1 MGALVVVFLWIS
13 INAIISYFEDRK
25 EEKNE
30 DKKIA
35 IKKKSVIK
43 ASPKNYNFDL
53 FYESGEQPCSRLKK
67 SA

>member
-13 INAIISYFEDRK
+13 INAIISYFEDK
-25 EEKNE
+25 KK
-30 DKKIA
+30 DKKTA

-43 ASPKNYNFDL
+43 ASPKNYDFDL
-53 FYESGEQPCSRLKK
+53 FYENGEHLQK